1 MSQCPKYSNL
11 VINHYIFFSKEKSLP
26 GQISAFGSPQ
36 NDECLRTK
44 TDIILTKPDL
54 GAQPGQSLGDCMNAM
69 PSLDTAPLTAS
80 PARPPHP
87 PYPVPPLDWRP
98 PSLQALPLFVLTLV
112 FQGIMKKL
120 ACNPHDFVL
129 TAPPCVSFWL
139 QALYGSLEKLLKSL
153 FRPINWRVIKL
164 RTSIL
169 DDLLSQKHFILIFK
183 KLLRVILGEK
193 EKKKT

>member
-1 MSQCPKYSNL
+1 MSPYKDR
-11 VINHYIFFSKEKSLP
+11 HYINQARSGCAAGAELR
-26 GQISAFGSPQ
+26 GLH
-36 NDECLRTK
+36 ECN
-44 TDIILTKPDL
+44 
-54 GAQPGQSLGDCMNAM
+54 AQPRHSSTHRISHKT
-69 PSLDTAPLTAS
+69 PS
-80 PARPPHP
+80 P